1 MANKR
6 SSYPFHIMLGR
17 APAEG
22 ERRTYQVITTKEEAC
37 SSTSGAE
44 SLINKMIKEKRVE
57 IEEGDHLVVAQITRV
72 RALKTVRKVSQVDED
87 PNDAFGTT
95 AQTPP
100 DDESGEEEL
109 EVEEGE
115 VSDPAEEPAEEQTEE
130 PEATSEVTLPDET
143 AVPAANS
150 PAPPPPPAPAVD
162 KKPAV
167 PPAATPPPSGQTT
180 EEEEDD
186 DPLADMEPAVEE
198 IVDDSG
204 EEPAV
209 AAEPAAAAEPA
220 KETKSEEAPAADK
233 TGESDDPLDEIF

>member
-1 MANKR
+1 MA
-6 SSYPFHIMLGR
+6 
-17 APAEG
+17 
-22 ERRTYQVITTKEEAC
+22 V
-37 SSTSGAE
+37 
-44 SLINKMIKEKRVE
+44 
-57 IEEGDHLVVAQITRV
+57 RV
-72 RALKTVRKVSQVDED
+72 RGVDPGRVGD
-87 PNDAFGTT
+87 VTDLR
-95 AQTPP
+95 
-100 DDESGEEEL
+100 DDLQSGSL
-109 EVEEGE
+109 A
-115 VSDPAEEPAEEQTEE
+115 DLE

-220 KETKSEEAPAADK
+220 KETKSEEGPAADK